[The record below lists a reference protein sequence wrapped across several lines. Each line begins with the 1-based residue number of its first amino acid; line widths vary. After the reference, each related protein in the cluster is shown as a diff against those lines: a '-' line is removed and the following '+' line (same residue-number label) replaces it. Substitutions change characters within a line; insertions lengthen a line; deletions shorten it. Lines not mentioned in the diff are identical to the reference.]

1 MPPIR
6 LLVLASDPLARAG
19 LAGLL
24 APWSEVSIVG
34 AAAPAELVRP
44 ANVGPSL
51 VSLFNPEALLWDLGS
66 EPRAALAQLDGLE
79 NQLTDPPL
87 PIVFL
92 LPGTTHLEAGA
103 PRTRQAQ
110 AAIAR
115 GGWSLLLREANPAA
129 LVHAL
134 ACALDGLAVIDPLLL
149 PWMLGQDSSFG
160 QDSVLGHGSALP
172 SPVEDLTP
180 RELQVLK
187 LIAEGLSNKQ
197 IGQAL
202 GVRENTV
209 KFHVNAIL
217 GKLSAASRTEAVTRA
232 ARLGWLAL

>member
-6 LLVLASDPLARAG
+6 LLVLAADPLARAG
-19 LAGLL
+19 LALLL
-24 APWSEVSIVG
+24 APWGEVSIVG
-34 AAAPAELVRP
+34 TAAPGDLVRP
-44 ANVGPSL
+44 PNSGPSP
-51 VSLFNPEALLWDLGS
+51 VGLFNPEALLWDLGTD
-66 EPRAALAQLDGLE
+66 PRAALAHLDGLQ
-79 NQLTDPPL
+79 NKSSDRPL
-87 PIVFL
+87 PTVFL
-92 LPGTTHLEAGA
+92 LPGTTRLE
-103 PRTRQAQ
+103 PRQAL

-115 GGWSLLLREANPAA
+115 GGWSFLRREAKPAA

-134 ACALDGLAVIDPLLL
+134 ASALDGLAVIDPLLI
-149 PWMLGQDSSFG
+149 PSALGQGSSLG
-160 QDSVLGHGSALP
+160 QGLSLP